1 MVLARADHFEK
12 HTDQNRERVV
22 LKWTKHIFSEL
33 NIKQEALK
41 GDWILQKTQRTIF
54 RNNPPTEQNK
64 IKMVRKKRVVT
75 EVERELNNWKYSNNQ
90 WHFLKE
96 NPFLSEKKICL
107 EIERFHSVPN
117 KIYEKEIT
125 KYMKKGYLGKK
136 LKVIYEETIL

>member
-1 MVLARADHFEK
+1 MVTTRCLMVLARADHFEK

-64 IKMVRKKRVVT
+64 IKMVRKKRVVM

-90 WHFLKE
+90 
-96 NPFLSEKKICL
+96 
-107 EIERFHSVPN
+107 
-117 KIYEKEIT
+117 
-125 KYMKKGYLGKK
+125 
-136 LKVIYEETIL
+136 

>member
-1 MVLARADHFEK
+1 MVTTRCLMVLARADHFEK

-96 NPFLSEKKICL
+96 NPFLSEKKNMSGNW
-107 EIERFHSVPN
+107 EISLCSKQNIWKRDH
-117 KIYEKEIT
+117 KIYEKGIPW
-125 KYMKKGYLGKK
+125 
-136 LKVIYEETIL
+136 